1 MDSLTLEMVEAL
13 GLKTYTGAYVTQ
25 VSPGSPADQAGIQAG
40 DIDIGGGS
48 LKAGGDLIV
57 ALDGRDIRTF
67 DELLSYLITHK
78 GPGDTVVLTVL
89 RGDERKDISITLG
102 KRP

>member
-1 MDSLTLEMVEAL
+1 MPDSNPPRTSRHKPRGTDSLLAR
-13 GLKTYTGAYVTQ
+13 
-25 VSPGSPADQAGIQAG
+25 AGIQAG
-40 DIDIGGGS
+40 DKDIGAGS

-57 ALDGRDIRTF
+57 ALDGREVRTF

-78 GPGDTVVLTVL
+78 SPGDTVVLTVL
-89 RGDERKDISITLG
+89 RGDERKDISVTLG